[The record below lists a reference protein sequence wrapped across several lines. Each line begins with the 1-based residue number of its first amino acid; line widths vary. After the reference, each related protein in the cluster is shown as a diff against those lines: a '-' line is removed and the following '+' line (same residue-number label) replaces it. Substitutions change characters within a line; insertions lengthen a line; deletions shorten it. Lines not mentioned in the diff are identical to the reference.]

1 MLNTIEDILKDD
13 TELKRVKQL
22 EKDISTIESKKSKL
36 TDLLIDGKIEQK
48 KLSFQRELHQITE
61 EKTYLEENIGQQKNI
76 SRRMSQLRQT
86 LENEN
91 ALDEFDRIVFESIVE
106 KVIVGGYDAEGNPTP
121 YKLTFVLKCNQ
132 ALKVENA
139 KADYRANQK
148 GKKVS

>member
-1 MLNTIEDILKDD
+1 MEQNKT
-13 TELKRVKQL
+13 KQL
-22 EKDISTIESKKSKL
+22 
-36 TDLLIDGKIEQK
+36 
-48 KLSFQRELHQITE
+48 
-61 EKTYLEENIGQQKNI
+61 
-76 SRRMSQLRQT
+76 
-86 LENEN
+86 NEN

>member
-1 MLNTIEDILKDD
+1 MNATKNGIDNCPNCKAVDEVIIENAF
-13 TELKRVKQL
+13 L
-22 EKDISTIESKKSKL
+22 EAFRLYISK
-36 TDLLIDGKIEQK
+36 
-48 KLSFQRELHQITE
+48 
-61 EKTYLEENIGQQKNI
+61 
-76 SRRMSQLRQT
+76 RMSQLRQT

-106 KVIVGGYDAEGNPTP
+106 KVIVGGYDAEGNPIP

-132 ALKVENA
+132 TFKVENA